1 MEFIELEKIYRQK
14 DEKFIEILNA
24 IRNNTINEKQISFLN
39 SRVNAETKGSDD
51 FKIYL
56 TTINKKADDINNV
69 YLRDINSDVKTYQ
82 AEIQGNFDKSYFPAE
97 AALNIAAGAQVMLLN
112 NDSSGRW
119 INGTVGKISKIK
131 KSKKYNVD
139 IIYVKLSDDS
149 LVEVMP
155 YTWEIF
161 EYKYNEEKKMI
172 ETKTAGTFTQYPVKL
187 AWAITIH
194 KSQGKTFNNVVI
206 DFSRGTFAHGQAY
219 VALSRCTSL
228 DGIVLERPFRKSDI
242 IMDWKIIKFLTE
254 YQYKLSEKN
263 ISIQDKT
270 KMIENAI
277 ENGRKIEI
285 VYLKRTDEKSKRIIK
300 PVEIGK
306 MTYMEKSFL
315 GLKAYCMKRKEE
327 RVFRVDR
334 ILEINVL

>member
-24 IRNNTINEKQISFLN
+24 IRNNTINEKQISVLN
-39 SRVNAETKGSDD
+39 SRVNEKLKGGDD
-51 FKIYL
+51 FKVYL

-69 YLRDINSDVKTYQ
+69 YLKEISSDVKTYQ
-82 AEIQGNFDKSYFPAE
+82 AETQGNFDKSYFPAE
-97 AALNIAAGAQVMLLN
+97 AALNVAAGAQVMLLN

-119 INGTVGKISKIK
+119 INGTVGKISKVK
-131 KSKKYNVD
+131 KSQKYNVD
-139 IIYVKLSDDS
+139 IIHVKLQDDAT
-149 LVEVMP
+149 VEVMP

-161 EYKYNEEKKMI
+161 EYKYNEEKKII
-172 ETKTAGTFTQYPVKL
+172 ETKTAGKFTQYPIKL

-194 KSQGKTFNNVVI
+194 KSQGKTFNNIVI

-242 IMDWKIIKFLTE
+242 IMDWKIVKFLTD

-263 ISIQDKT
+263 MSTRDKT
-270 KMIENAI
+270 KIIEEAI
-277 ENGRKIEI
+277 KNGRKIEI
-285 VYLKRTDEKSKRIIK
+285 VYLKRTDEKSNRIIK

-315 GLKAYCMKRKEE
+315 GLKAYCVKRKEE

-334 ILEINVL
+334 ILKINVL